1 MCANPERIRI
11 LTKMTPHEK
20 QPYIIGI
27 TGGSASGKTFF
38 MKCLID
44 SFAPEDVCRISQ
56 DNYYRPIHEIPR
68 DENGVENFDL
78 PETIDHHLFA
88 EHIAVLRA
96 GREVQQ
102 KEYTFNNPLIKPEIL
117 IFEPRPIIIVEGIF
131 VLYFPDIA
139 RLIDLKIFVDAKE
152 HVKIKRRI
160 IRDNNERGYDLDD
173 VLYRWEH
180 HVAPTYDKYILPL
193 RSEADMI
200 INNNTRFDT
209 GLDVLVGFLKKK
221 LAERKD
227 QQ

>member
-1 MCANPERIRI
+1 MIS
-11 LTKMTPHEK
+11 HEN

-44 SFAPEDVCRISQ
+44 SFRPEDVCRISQ

-117 IFEPRPIIIVEGIF
+117 VFEPRPIIIVEGIF

-209 GLDVLVGFLKKK
+209 GLDVLVGFLKRK
-221 LAERKD
+221 LAERNTNMK
-227 QQ
+227 

>member
-1 MCANPERIRI
+1 MIP
-11 LTKMTPHEK
+11 TDKP
-20 QPYIIGI
+20 PYIIGI

-38 MKCLID
+38 MKSLID
-44 SFAPEDVCRISQ
+44 SFGKDEVTRISQ

-96 GREVQQ
+96 GREVHQ

-131 VLYFPDIA
+131 VFYFPDIA
-139 RLIDLKIFVDAKE
+139 RLIDLKVFVDAKE

-180 HVAPTYDKYILPL
+180 HVAPTYDKFIQPL
-193 RSEADMI
+193 KSEADMI

-209 GLDVLVGFLKKK
+209 GLEVLVGFLKKK
-221 LAERKD
+221 LEERNK
-227 QQ
+227 

>member
-1 MCANPERIRI
+1 MAS
-11 LTKMTPHEK
+11 HEK
-20 QPYIIGI
+20 PPYIIGI
-27 TGGSASGKTFF
+27 TGGSASGKTYF

-44 SFAPEDVCRISQ
+44 SFKEEEVTRISQ

-96 GREVQQ
+96 GREVHQ
-102 KEYTFNNPLIKPEIL
+102 KEYTFNDPLIKPEIL
-117 IFEPRPIIIVEGIF
+117 VFEPRPIIIVEGIF

-221 LAERKD
+221 LEERV
-227 QQ
+227 

>member
-1 MCANPERIRI
+1 
-11 LTKMTPHEK
+11 MTESDK
-20 QPYIIGI
+20 SPYIVGI
-27 TGGSASGKTFF
+27 TGGSASGKTYF
-38 MKCLID
+38 MKSLLE
-44 SFAPEDVCRISQ
+44 SFGKDQITRISQ

-96 GREVQQ
+96 GREVHQ

-117 IFEPRPIIIVEGIF
+117 VFEPRPIIIVEGIF
-131 VLYFPDIA
+131 VFYFPDIA
-139 RLIDLKIFVDAKE
+139 RLIDLKVFVDAKE

-180 HVAPTYDKYILPL
+180 HVAPTYDKFIQPL
-193 RSEADMI
+193 RSEADII
-200 INNNTRFDT
+200 INNNNRFDT
-209 GLDVLVGFLKKK
+209 GLEVLVGFLHKK
-221 LAERKD
+221 LEEWHG
-227 QQ
+227 

>member
-1 MCANPERIRI
+1 
-11 LTKMTPHEK
+11 MTIHDK

-44 SFAPEDVCRISQ
+44 SFPPEQVCRISQ

-117 IFEPRPIIIVEGIF
+117 VFEPRPIIIVEGIF

-209 GLDVLVGFLKKK
+209 GLDVLVRFLKKK
-221 LAERKD
+221 LAERSS
-227 QQ
+227 

>member
-1 MCANPERIRI
+1 MVSPEN
-11 LTKMTPHEK
+11 

-44 SFAPEDVCRISQ
+44 SFRPEDVCRISQ

-117 IFEPRPIIIVEGIF
+117 VFEPRPIIIVEGIF
-131 VLYFPDIA
+131 VLYFPEIA

-209 GLDVLVGFLKKK
+209 GLNVLVGFLKKK
-221 LAERKD
+221 LAERTAK
-227 QQ
+227 

>member
-1 MCANPERIRI
+1 
-11 LTKMTPHEK
+11 MTTHSK

-44 SFAPEDVCRISQ
+44 SFPAEQVCRISQ

-117 IFEPRPIIIVEGIF
+117 VFEPRPIIIVEGIF

-180 HVAPTYDKYILPL
+180 HVAPTYEKYILPL

-221 LAERKD
+221 LAEEA
-227 QQ
+227 

>member
-1 MCANPERIRI
+1 
-11 LTKMTPHEK
+11 MTTHEK
-20 QPYIIGI
+20 PPYIIGI
-27 TGGSASGKTFF
+27 TGGSASGKTYF

-44 SFAPEDVCRISQ
+44 SFAENEITRISQ
-56 DNYYRPIHEIPR
+56 DNYYRPIHDIPR

-102 KEYTFNNPLIKPEIL
+102 KEYTFNNPLIQPAML
-117 IFEPRPIIIVEGIF
+117 VFEPRPIIIVEGIF

-139 RLIDLKIFVDAKE
+139 RLIDLKVFVDAKE

-180 HVAPTYDKYILPL
+180 HVAPTYDKFILPL
-193 RSEADMI
+193 RSEADVV
-200 INNNTRFDT
+200 INNNARFDA
-209 GLDVLVGFLKKK
+209 GLEVLVGFLRKK
-221 LAERKD
+221 LDERKH
-227 QQ
+227 

>member
-1 MCANPERIRI
+1 
-11 LTKMTPHEK
+11 MTESEK
-20 QPYIIGI
+20 SPYIVGI
-27 TGGSASGKTFF
+27 TGGSASGKTYF
-38 MKCLID
+38 MKSLLE
-44 SFAPEDVCRISQ
+44 SFGKDQITRISQ

-96 GREVQQ
+96 GREVHQ

-117 IFEPRPIIIVEGIF
+117 VFEPRPIIIVEGIF
-131 VLYFPDIA
+131 VFYFPDIA
-139 RLIDLKIFVDAKE
+139 RLIDLKVFVDAKE

-180 HVAPTYDKYILPL
+180 HVAPTYDKFIQPL
-193 RSEADMI
+193 RSEADII
-200 INNNTRFDT
+200 INNNNRFDT
-209 GLDVLVGFLKKK
+209 GLDVLVGFLHKK
-221 LAERKD
+221 LEEWHS
-227 QQ
+227 

>member
-1 MCANPERIRI
+1 
-11 LTKMTPHEK
+11 MTSQETP
-20 QPYIIGI
+20 PYIIGI

-38 MKCLID
+38 MKSLID
-44 SFAPEDVCRISQ
+44 SFSEEEVTHISQ

-96 GREVQQ
+96 GREVHQ
-102 KEYTFNNPLIKPEIL
+102 KEYTFNNPLIVPQTL
-117 IFEPRPIIIVEGIF
+117 VFEPRPIIIVEGIF
-131 VLYFPDIA
+131 VFYFPEIA

-180 HVAPTYDKYILPL
+180 HVAPTYDKFISPL
-193 RSEADMI
+193 RSEADVVI
-200 INNNTRFDT
+200 YNNSLFGN
-209 GLDVLVGFLKKK
+209 GLEVLVGFLRRK
-221 LAERKD
+221 LDERKKVN
-227 QQ
+227 

>member
-1 MCANPERIRI
+1 
-11 LTKMTPHEK
+11 MTTHEK

-44 SFAPEDVCRISQ
+44 SFRPEDVCRISQ

-221 LAERKD
+221 LAERE
-227 QQ
+227 

>member
-1 MCANPERIRI
+1 MIS
-11 LTKMTPHEK
+11 HEN

-44 SFAPEDVCRISQ
+44 SFRPEDVCRISQ

-117 IFEPRPIIIVEGIF
+117 VFEPRPIIIVEGIF

-209 GLDVLVGFLKKK
+209 GLDVLVGFLKRK
-221 LAERKD
+221 LAERTNKH
-227 QQ
+227 

>member
-1 MCANPERIRI
+1 MMSNQ
-11 LTKMTPHEK
+11 EK
-20 QPYIIGI
+20 APYIVGI
-27 TGGSASGKTFF
+27 TGGSASGKTYF
-38 MKCLID
+38 MKNLID
-44 SFAPEDVCRISQ
+44 AFGKDEVTRISQ

-96 GREVQQ
+96 GRSVQQ
-102 KEYTFNNPLIKPEIL
+102 KEYTFNNPLVKPEIL
-117 IFEPRPIIIVEGIF
+117 HFEPKPIIIVEGIF
-131 VLYFPDIA
+131 VFYFPEIA

-180 HVAPTYDKYILPL
+180 HVAPTYDKFILPL
-193 RSEADMI
+193 RAEADMI
-200 INNNTRFDT
+200 INNNSRFDT
-209 GLDVLVGFLKKK
+209 GLQVLIGFLKGK
-221 LAERKD
+221 LKE
-227 QQ
+227 QYNHSS

>member
-1 MCANPERIRI
+1 MIAQ
-11 LTKMTPHEK
+11 EK
-20 QPYIIGI
+20 PPFIIGI

-44 SFAPEDVCRISQ
+44 SFKPEDVCRISQ

-96 GREVQQ
+96 GREVHQ

-117 IFEPRPIIIVEGIF
+117 VFEPRPIIIVEGIF

-221 LAERKD
+221 LEERV
-227 QQ
+227 

>member
-1 MCANPERIRI
+1 
-11 LTKMTPHEK
+11 
-20 QPYIIGI
+20 
-27 TGGSASGKTFF
+27 

-44 SFAPEDVCRISQ
+44 SFPAEQVCRISQ

-117 IFEPRPIIIVEGIF
+117 VFEPRPIIIVEGIF

-221 LAERKD
+221 LAERD
-227 QQ
+227 AN